1 VIGMR
6 DLTSRLRSIVRQD
19 VGSPRSLTYVPE
31 LPVARDAEDVAARLG
46 GTLVGREGSACIA
59 IDTAWDDDHSHG
71 RRRVSSYRMET
82 SQPLGLFDRR
92 AGALPDWAER
102 VVFFDV
108 ETTGL
113 SGGAGT
119 VAFLVG
125 CGWFEADGFRVRQ
138 FLLSGP
144 AGEKALLESLA
155 AIFDEATLVVT
166 YNGRSFDVPL
176 METRWAFHRTSAP
189 TDDLPHFDM
198 LPPARRLWGA
208 VRSAAAGS
216 AARSLGRDPDD
227 FRGAAHVRSAARF
240 SSRDLSAHHFD
251 DEIADPRSSCTLT
264 SLERTVLGFHRL
276 HDVPG
281 FEIPARYFH
290 FLRSGDPAVVAGVL
304 EHNRHDLLSLAAVMS
319 YALWLAQEG
328 PLACRESREQVGLG
342 RLYERAGDT
351 ERAVEAYELATSA
364 DEHDVQCAAL
374 ERLAVLLRRSAR
386 YDEAAAAWKRVLEL
400 SGRGRGAATPLARRA
415 AEALAIHHEHRARDL
430 STAKRYAEALKTDA
444 TGRFRQEV
452 AHRLDRLDRKLSVK
466 KRQVETGLNW
476 DAAE

>member
-1 VIGMR
+1 MR

-19 VGSPRSLTYVPE
+19 IGSPRSLTYVPE

-46 GTLVGREGSACIA
+46 GSLVGRQGSACIA
-59 IDTAWDDDHSHG
+59 IDTVWDDDHSHG
-71 RRRVSSYRMET
+71 RRRVSSYRLEA

-138 FLLSGP
+138 FLLGGP
-144 AGEKALLESLA
+144 AGEKALLESLGKV
-155 AIFDEATLVVT
+155 FDEATLVVT

-176 METRWAFHRTSAP
+176 METRWAFHRTASP

-208 VRSAAAGS
+208 ARHATQARSAARCSNS
-216 AARSLGRDPDD
+216 AAQ
-227 FRGAAHVRSAARF
+227 VRSAARF
-240 SSRDLSAHHFD
+240 SSRDPD
-251 DEIADPRSSCTLT
+251 DFGDLHDDVADPRSSCTLT

-290 FLRSGDPAVVAGVL
+290 FLRTGDPAVVAGVL

-351 ERAVEAYELATSA
+351 GRALEAYELATSA
-364 DEHDVQCAAL
+364 DEHDVRCAAL

-400 SGRGRGAATPLARRA
+400 VGRGRGAATPLARRA

-430 STAKRYAEALKTDA
+430 SAAKRYAETLKTDA

-452 AHRLDRLDRKLSVK
+452 AHRLGRLDRKLSVK
-466 KRQVETGLNW
+466 KGRMETGLNW